1 MEEDQRFQ
9 MRGLREEING
19 LNAIQPIG
27 ARGSQKRFQISGQR
41 GWITAE
47 IGKEVRGIIENRSDD
62 AFLQSTSRWI
72 HHQGFTAGQVISEQ
86 VRNIARAETALAGEA
101 VVQGIASSLLNG
113 TGIELKSD
121 NPESFAGKGEADCS
135 DSAVGVHNS
144 CPGKVGGQPLTQHL
158 HDPLGLRC
166 VDLEKGGAAES

>member
-19 LNAIQPIG
+19 LNTIEPIG
-27 ARGSQKRFQISGQR
+27 ARGSKKRFQISGQR

-62 AFLQSTSRWI
+62 AFLQSTPRWI
-72 HHQGFTAGQVISEQ
+72 HHKGFTAGQVISEQ

-113 TGIELKSD
+113 TGIEL
-121 NPESFAGKGEADCS
+121 
-135 DSAVGVHNS
+135 
-144 CPGKVGGQPLTQHL
+144 
-158 HDPLGLRC
+158 
-166 VDLEKGGAAES
+166 

>member
-27 ARGSQKRFQISGQR
+27 ARGCQKRFQISGQR
-41 GWITAE
+41 RWITAE

-62 AFLQSTSRWI
+62 TFLQSTSRWI

-101 VVQGIASSLLNG
+101 VMQGIASSLLNG
-113 TGIELKSD
+113 TGIEFKSD
-121 NPESFAGKGEADCS
+121 NPESFTGKGEADCS

-144 CPGKVGGQPLTQHL
+144 CSGKVGGQPLAQHL
-158 HDPLGLRC
+158 HDSLGLRC